1 MIELEFDDFVQ
12 NKPWLAVAC
21 KVSEKKPG
29 LKDASL
35 VGDLSTVDK
44 GTAVLSLLGPM
55 DSALYLHLL
64 RAAPPSHST
73 DDLPTSINSLIKSEV
88 RTLLAQMKRLSPP
101 APKKPPPTQ
110 QATAPHFQGS
120 WLESWMVPRDH
131 KCEPV
136 TWDDNKSTERFRKLQ
151 RAYLP
156 QPPLQVSWFHTTF
169 LNL

>member
-1 MIELEFDDFVQ
+1 MLV
-12 NKPWLAVAC
+12 KC
-21 KVSEKKPG
+21 RKKPG

-35 VGDLSTVDK
+35 VGALSTVDK

-73 DDLPTSINSLIKSEV
+73 STASADDLPTSINSLIKSEV
-88 RTLLAQMKRLSPP
+88 KTLLAQMKRLPP

-156 QPPLQVSWFHTTF
+156 QPPLQVSSTQHF
-169 LNL
+169 